1 MRRTLAACAPEEQVA
16 GSRDPATSPP
26 APPSRVPEVFGP
38 GGLLARAFPG
48 YEPRPQQAAMA
59 AAVER
64 ATDRGEHLLFEA
76 PCGVG
81 KSVAYLGP
89 AILRAVPRGRRV
101 LVVTA
106 NIALQ
111 EQLVGKDLP
120 GLRAILPVPFTFAIA
135 KGRAQWLCEE
145 QFAETR
151 AEVARKGKLKVLGAA
166 NAHRWEE
173 LEAWAMRTQT
183 GDLSELTSFDVGA
196 VRQYVAVSA
205 DECAG
210 PSCPSRKECHAERA
224 KAEFWK
230 ADVVVTNYAMFLLD
244 LALRIRSEGESGAL
258 PAWDVL
264 VLDEAHACADI
275 ARDHFG
281 ARATEGAVKHAA
293 RLLDRGDDAVA
304 PDLADDLRAE
314 AESYFRELLDYRRSK
329 EYLVRFKR
337 PAEGPDSAPLCVLLT
352 AGAVALARAA
362 SAEENG
368 ARRQRMRSGARR
380 MLEVGQL
387 LRDAFALAEPE
398 RIVYFAEVE
407 GSKGHE
413 RAALASRLIYP
424 ADFLREH
431 LFAKEGR
438 SVVMC
443 SATLAT
449 GDVED
454 PRSFEFIR
462 SELGCDTPRTRAL
475 GVSSPF
481 DLARQ
486 ALLCAPR
493 IGAGAKDRDD
503 HEAACA
509 RAIVALAH
517 ATRGRLLA
525 VFTSRRGLSRA
536 REAFDEVP
544 SADCTWTELLV
555 QGDAPRTE
563 LVRRFKAALRP
574 AELCPA
580 CGTDVGS
587 RAFCDCPARPPTR
600 WPMHGAVLLGLD
612 SFREGV
618 DVPGE
623 ALSVVVLDRLPF
635 ATPDDPVLD
644 AVDQATPGGAFMTWM
659 LPRAIT
665 GFRQLVGRG
674 VRRLD
679 DRAAVVVL
687 DDRLVSKGYG
697 RKFIRAVAPIP
708 LTRELEDAARFVG
721 GDVGEGIGR

>member
-1 MRRTLAACAPEEQVA
+1 
-16 GSRDPATSPP
+16 
-26 APPSRVPEVFGP
+26 
-38 GGLLARAFPG
+38 
-48 YEPRPQQAAMA
+48 MA

-64 ATDRGEHLLFEA
+64 AIDRSEHLLFEA

-81 KSVAYLGP
+81 KSVAYLAP
-89 AILRAVPRGRRV
+89 AILRAVPKGRRV

-151 AEVARKGKLKVLGAA
+151 AEVARKGKLRVLGSA

-173 LEAWAMRTQT
+173 LEAWAMRTQS
-183 GDLSELTSFDVGA
+183 GDLSELTSFDVGPL
-196 VRQYVAVSA
+196 RQHLAVSA

-210 PSCPSRKECHAERA
+210 PSCPRRRECHAERA

-244 LALRIRSEGESGAL
+244 LQLRVRSEDEAGVL

-304 PDLADDLRAE
+304 PEIADDLRAE
-314 AESYFRELLDYRRSK
+314 AIGYFHDLLEYRRSR
-329 EYLVRFKR
+329 EYRVRFKR
-337 PAEGPDSAPLCVLLT
+337 PGEMPGGSQLCALLG
-352 AGAVALARAA
+352 AGAEALERAA
-362 SAEENG
+362 TAEDNG

-387 LRDAFALAEPE
+387 LRDAHALARPE
-398 RIVYFAEVE
+398 AVVYFAEVE
-407 GSKGHE
+407 GALNNQ
-413 RAALASRLIYP
+413 RATLGSRLVYP
-424 ADFLREH
+424 AEFLREH

-438 SVVMC
+438 SVIMC

-449 GDVED
+449 GDTED
-454 PRSFEFIR
+454 PRSFDFAR
-462 SELGCDTPRTRAL
+462 GELGCDTRRTRAL
-475 GVSSPF
+475 GAASPF

-486 ALLCAPR
+486 AILCVPR
-493 IGAGAKDRDD
+493 IGAEAKERDE
-503 HEAACA
+503 HEERAA
-509 RAIVALAH
+509 RVIVDLAH
-517 ATRGRLLA
+517 SSRGRLLA
-525 VFTSRRGLSRA
+525 VFTSRRGLAKA
-536 REAFDEVP
+536 RVLFDEVP
-544 SADCTWTELLV
+544 HADRTWTELLV

-563 LVRRFKAALRP
+563 LVRRFKAAVRLDP
-574 AELCPA
+574 CPA
-580 CGTDVGS
+580 CGEAPVGP
-587 RAFCDCPARPPTR
+587 ACDCGARPPAR
-600 WPMHGAVLLGLD
+600 WPASGAVLLGLD

-644 AVDQATPGGAFMTWM
+644 AVDQATPGGAFASWM

-679 DRAAVVVL
+679 DRAAIVVL

-697 RKFIRAVAPIP
+697 RKFARAVAPIP
-708 LTRELEDAARFVG
+708 LTRDLEEAVRFVG
-721 GDVGEGIGR
+721 GDL